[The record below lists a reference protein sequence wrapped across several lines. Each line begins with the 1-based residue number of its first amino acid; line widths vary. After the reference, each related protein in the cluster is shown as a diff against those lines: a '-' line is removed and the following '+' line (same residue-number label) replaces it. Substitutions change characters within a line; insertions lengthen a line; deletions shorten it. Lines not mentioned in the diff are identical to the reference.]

1 MSTYS
6 SEGSSGLTVMSSGG
20 HNHSLEMAGGGLSNS
35 GRSRDTEQVNIC
47 PHRQAIAVRAVVEVQ
62 GGAGGGGG
70 RGGGCRCSNTL
81 SRGLCSEKKRTNSDD
96 REIRDEKHIAAATH
110 VRLASH
116 SKVTTRVKW
125 RECEDA

>member
-70 RGGGCRCSNTL
+70 RGGVQMLQHTEQRPL
-81 SRGLCSEKKRTNSDD
+81 LREK
-96 REIRDEKHIAAATH
+96 
-110 VRLASH
+110 
-116 SKVTTRVKW
+116 
-125 RECEDA
+125 EDK